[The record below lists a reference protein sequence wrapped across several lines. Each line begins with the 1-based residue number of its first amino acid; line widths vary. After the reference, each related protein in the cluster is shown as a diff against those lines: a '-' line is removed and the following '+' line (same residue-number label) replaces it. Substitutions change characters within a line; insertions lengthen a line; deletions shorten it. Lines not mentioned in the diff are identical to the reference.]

1 MVFVVLV
8 MSLEGFVTQIG
19 YDLNDVKMLDRT
31 DDDNHDGGDDG
42 HGEDAKQNEEKINA
56 VDEALINEA

>member
-1 MVFVVLV
+1 

-42 HGEDAKQNEEKINA
+42 ENTKQNDEKINA